1 MIINKLLDKLVDK
14 SLPFSQMVV
23 DIPTDTFSI
32 KIDMLEESTYEWLE
46 NSTEIVSNISC
57 GDIIG
62 GVAHDVVIILKTND
76 GSVKLID
83 AK

>member
-32 KIDMLEESTYEWLE
+32 KIDMLEASTYEWLE
-46 NSTEIVSNISC
+46 NSTEIVSKISC
-57 GDIIG
+57 GDVIG
-62 GVAHDVVIILKTND
+62 GVAHDVVVVLKSND
-76 GSVKLID
+76 GSIKLID
-83 AK
+83 VK